1 MNRQRKRRH
10 TIEHDNVHR
19 WLVSYADYM
28 TLMFALFV
36 VLYAMAM
43 VNEKPFESITES
55 FGRVF
60 QAYEDKTKNRGHG
73 DSVLMVNTSKT
84 NKKLYGNGILE
95 VAGPELLDNEK
106 SLSNISDAQ
115 VGSNL
120 SSLEQELQT
129 ALFDLIESGFAQ
141 LQVDGDWLEIELNS
155 GLLFPSGSSSATL
168 SAERVITTI
177 YQVIGQV
184 NNYIRVRG
192 YTDNQTINNEI
203 YSSNWEL
210 SIFRATA
217 ILRVLE
223 NLGLNPARMAIEG
236 YGQYYPSATNLTEQG
251 RAKNRKVVVAIS
263 KYGLAK
269 ENQLVTPTIDLKK
282 ITTMTEDSI
291 EQDESVEQTN
301 NIKVLQLDNG
311 GIRITTRD
319 NNEASELPSETAP
332 LINKQR
338 NDIEPKDQ

>member
-1 MNRQRKRRH
+1 MNRLRKRR
-10 TIEHDNVHR
+10 TAVEHDNIHR

-60 QAYEDKTKNRGHG
+60 QAYEEETKNRGHG

-84 NKKLYGNGILE
+84 NIKLYGNGILD
-95 VAGPELLDNEK
+95 VAGPELVDNEK
-106 SLSNISDAQ
+106 NLSNISDAK

-120 SSLEQELQT
+120 SSLEKELHT
-129 ALFDLIESGFAQ
+129 ALYELVESGFAQ
-141 LQVDGDWLEIELNS
+141 LQIDGDWLEIELNS

-168 SAERVITTI
+168 SADTILTVI
-177 YQVIGQV
+177 YDVIGQAS
-184 NNYIRVRG
+184 NFIRVRG
-192 YTDNQTINNEI
+192 YTDNQVINNEI

-210 SIFRATA
+210 SVFRATA

-223 NLGLNPARMAIEG
+223 KLGLNPARMAIEG
-236 YGQYYPSATNLTEQG
+236 YGQYYPNADNLTAEG

-263 KYGLAK
+263 KYGLEKA
-269 ENQLVTPTIDLKK
+269 NLLQTPTIALPD
-282 ITTMTEDSI
+282 I
-291 EQDESVEQTN
+291 EKVKLEEGYNGESTDESN
-301 NIKVLQLDNG
+301 NIKVIRLKNG
-311 GIRITTRD
+311 GIRITTRNENNEYID
-319 NNEASELPSETAP
+319 NNPE
-332 LINKQR
+332 
-338 NDIEPKDQ
+338 